1 MKSRLGSRLGG
12 TRVSQGRES
21 ALLVR
26 FYFFMAL
33 FAAFSVFASPG
44 HAQFALG
51 DDEAETQD
59 VELPDPL
66 TPETVRELVS
76 QLSDEEVRQLL
87 LQRLDAVAEGGVDA
101 SRDRDAVSFI
111 AENLAG
117 VGTSVR
123 EAVVAIPLLMDGVTT
138 GLSNFVAPRGA
149 SGLGLWIGILLG
161 AIVAGLLA
169 ETALGRLARPW
180 RLSIQA
186 EQDRNLKQT
195 LAVLGKR
202 FILDFGGLFAFLAVT
217 GVVIHQ
223 LMPADPKFSREAA
236 WAFITQPI
244 MYPRM
249 AAAISRFLM
258 APQRPDLRLVHT
270 DDETAQYLHRTL
282 IALAF
287 LMALPPFFIP
297 FLASHGVP
305 MGQIRLGFWLNL
317 AFYILLLWSTWQA
330 RPGITK
336 MLIGAGNDATPA
348 EVSVARAYPS
358 ILMVLIVLNWMLT
371 EMLVAAR
378 RFDLLDGRQQITLVL
393 VLFAPAF
400 DTAIRGL
407 VRHIVPPMK
416 GEGRIAEQA
425 HYATKRALIRV
436 GRVLVLGM
444 ILWITFRVWDLDVV
458 DLAAAG
464 TGFRFAA
471 GLIDLMGVLAVG
483 YLVWELVT
491 LWINLKL
498 AAEMTAAGIEIDE
511 EEPGGG
517 EGGGAGGS
525 RLSTIL
531 PLMRWSLQAL
541 IVVMTLLIALG
552 TIGIDITPLLAGAGI
567 AGIAIGFGAQ
577 KLVTDI
583 VSGIFFLIDD
593 AFRTGEYVEIEG
605 TLGTVEKISIRSLQ
619 LRHHR
624 GAVHT
629 IPFGEIPKLT
639 NYSRDWVI
647 MKLRFTVPFDTD
659 LNKVKKL
666 FKKIG
671 QEMMEVPEF
680 AQDMIQPFKSQGV
693 LEVDDVGIVIRGKF
707 MAKPGKQFTLR
718 KEIYSRVQK
727 TFDANGI
734 QFARKEVRVRLD
746 GPGSGEPLTEEDRQ
760 AIGAAAAQAAD
771 VPELPPG
778 EPTKN
783 S

>member
-1 MKSRLGSRLGG
+1 MIAVSRHCFIVLL
-12 TRVSQGRES
+12 T
-21 ALLVR
+21 AL
-26 FYFFMAL
+26 A
-33 FAAFSVFASPG
+33 FAIAAPPAQ
-44 HAQFALG
+44 AQFAIG
-51 DDEAETQD
+51 ADEAAD
-59 VELPDPL
+59 RAVELPDPL
-66 TPETVRELVS
+66 TPEAVRELVS
-76 QLSDEEVRQLL
+76 RLSDAEVRQLL
-87 LQRLDAVAEGGVDA
+87 LQRLDSVSEEKSAAEAA
-101 SRDRDAVSFI
+101 SRDPVTFI
-111 AENLAG
+111 ADNLSGAFN
-117 VGTSVR
+117 SVL
-123 EAVVAIPLLMDGVTT
+123 EAFVALPHLFDGIAT
-138 GLSNFVAPRGA
+138 GIGNFVEPRGTA
-149 SGLGLWIGILLG
+149 GTVQWFGILLG
-161 AIVAGLLA
+161 AIAAGLA
-169 ETALGRLARPW
+169 VEFVVNRLVRPW
-180 RLSIQA
+180 RYNTKSIK
-186 EQDRNLKQT
+186 DRNLRQT
-195 LAVLGKR
+195 LLALLNR
-202 FILDFGGLFAFLAVT
+202 FLLDFGGIFVFLAVS
-217 GVVIHQ
+217 GLVIHQ
-223 LMPADPKFSREAA
+223 IMPAEPRFSREAA
-236 WAFITQPI
+236 WAIVSQLI
-244 MYPRM
+244 MFPRI
-249 AAAISRFLM
+249 AAALSWFLS
-258 APQRPDLRLVHT
+258 APTRPDLRLVHV
-270 DDETAQYLHRTL
+270 DDATAVFFHRNL
-282 IALAF
+282 MVLAF
-287 LMALPPFFIP
+287 LMALPAVTIP

-305 MGQIRLGFWLNL
+305 MGEIRLGFWLST
-317 AFYILLLWSTWQA
+317 AFYALLFWSAWYKREALT
-330 RPGITK
+330 R
-336 MLIGAGNDATPA
+336 MLIGPAGDATPA
-348 EVSVARAYPS
+348 EVSVARAYPTA
-358 ILMVLIVLNWMLT
+358 LMILIVLNWLLI
-371 EMLVAAR
+371 EMLVAAK
-378 RFDLLDGRQQITLVL
+378 RFDLLDGRQQITLILIV
-393 VLFAPAF
+393 FAPAF
-400 DTAIRGL
+400 DTAVRGL

-425 HYATKRALIRV
+425 HRDTKRALIRV
-436 GRVLVLGM
+436 GRVLVLGF
-444 ILWITFRVWDLDVV
+444 ILWITFRVWQLDVV

-464 TGFRFAA
+464 AGFQFAA
-471 GLIDLMGVLAVG
+471 GLIDLMAVLAVG

-498 AAEMTAAGIEIDE
+498 AAEMTAAGIEEDE

-517 EGGGAGGS
+517 EGGGTGVS

-624 GAVHT
+624 GAIHT

-666 FKKIG
+666 FKQIG
-671 QEMMEVPEF
+671 REMMEVPEF
-680 AQDMIQPFKSQGV
+680 AQDMLQPFKSQGV

-727 TFDANGI
+727 AFDENGI

-746 GPGSGEPLTEEDRQ
+746 GAGGDGPLSAEDRQ

-771 VPELPPG
+771 LPEPEPG
-778 EPTKN
+778 KA
-783 S
+783 